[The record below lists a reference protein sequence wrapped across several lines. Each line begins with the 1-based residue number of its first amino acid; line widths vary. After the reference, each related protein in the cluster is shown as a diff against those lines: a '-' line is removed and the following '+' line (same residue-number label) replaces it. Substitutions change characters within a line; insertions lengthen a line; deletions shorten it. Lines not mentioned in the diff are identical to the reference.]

1 MFSLLAE
8 SRFRSWQEK
17 FKEIEAAADRLY
29 TFGSGHLSFAVC
41 ANRALDGA
49 TAEACSIKKKIFLA
63 PMPVKMLLTLCMV
76 GRPTIRSLTICVN
89 SRKKTN
95 VPAVID
101 VTHLNSLAPR

>member
-49 TAEACSIKKKIFLA
+49 TAEACSIIKNDLFGA
-63 PMPVKMLLTLCMV
+63 DAGEDAFDFVY
-76 GRPTIRSLTICVN
+76 GRSANNPIAHYLREFAQ
-89 SRKKTN
+89 KTN